1 MHSSVYK
8 NPVAFHKI
16 HADSLIIPQKQYNSN
31 LATPLILLYNRDNN
45 HRLSQEVSMRRVFS
59 FFIGTTIGGMIGA
72 TMALLFTP
80 SSGAEMRAQIT
91 DRSQVFANEIRQAA
105 DTKRIELQE
114 RLEILRA
121 PKA

>member
-1 MHSSVYK
+1 
-8 NPVAFHKI
+8 
-16 HADSLIIPQKQYNSN
+16 
-31 LATPLILLYNRDNN
+31 
-45 HRLSQEVSMRRVFS
+45 MRRVFS
-59 FFIGTTIGGMIGA
+59 FFIGATIGGMIGA